1 MDNILWFKKFIDL
14 YFGGD
19 YEEAYQWKYV
29 NIPSK
34 LYKFQP
40 FEKDRISSVLNNK
53 LWFTVPKDMNDPFDS
68 RGVCWDSQEI
78 EALLRSQL
86 SEEKFKRHNSTDD
99 IVDGSISSMRDNIR
113 ITCFSEELYS
123 MPMWAHYA
131 NNHTGFCIEYDFSSL
146 DYNHDLTKYL
156 FPVGY
161 QTKRYNITNL
171 FKMAFS
177 GKYDMRI
184 KLLFFLM
191 NLKHS
196 SWSYEKEWRIISTRE
211 PSQEPF
217 MGGLEDCPIN
227 PTAIYLGINFDE
239 NRIDYIK
246 DSIRSKNIPIYKL
259 KPSNSQFFDFNLQKL

>member
-1 MDNILWFKKFIDL
+1 MEIEWFKRFVDL
-14 YFGGD
+14 YFNGD
-19 YEEAYQWKYV
+19 YKCAYQLKYN

-40 FEKDRISSVLNNK
+40 FEENRVSMVLNNK
-53 LWFTVPKDMNDPFDS
+53 LWFSLPKDMNDPFDS
-68 RGVCWDSQEI
+68 RGVYWDFQEI
-78 EALLRSQL
+78 EDFLKSYL
-86 SEEKFKRHNSTDD
+86 SEEKIKQYDSIND
-99 IVDGSISSMRDNIR
+99 IVNGSISSMRDNIK

-131 NNHTGFCIEYDFSSL
+131 KNHTGFCVEYDFTIL
-146 DYNHDLTKYL
+146 DYDNTLVKGL

-161 QTKRYNITNL
+161 ETKRYNITNL

-177 GKYDMRI
+177 SKYDMRI

-211 PSQEPF
+211 TDQEPF
-217 MGGLEDCPIN
+217 IAGLDNCPVKPI
-227 PTAIYLGINFDE
+227 AIYLGINFDKSKINDVKDKFE
-239 NRIDYIK
+239 NI
-246 DSIRSKNIPIYKL
+246 NIPIYKL
-259 KPSNSQFFDFNLQKL
+259 RTSNSKFFDLELHEL

>member
-1 MDNILWFKKFIDL
+1 MHIEWFKRFFDL
-14 YFGGD
+14 YFAGD
-19 YEEAYQWKYV
+19 YEGAYQWKHI

-40 FEKDRISSVLNNK
+40 FEENRISTVLNNK

-68 RGVCWDSQEI
+68 RGVCWNYQEI
-78 EALLRSQL
+78 EDVLKSHLL
-86 SEEKFKRHNSTDD
+86 EEKIRQYNSIND
-99 IVDGSISSMRDNIR
+99 IVNGSISSMRDNIR

-131 NNHTGFCIEYDFSSL
+131 NNHTGFCIEYNFTSL
-146 DYNHDLTKYL
+146 DYDNALAKNL

-161 QTKRYNITNL
+161 ETKRYNITNL
-171 FKMAFS
+171 FKMALS

-211 PSQEPF
+211 PNQEPF
-217 MGGLEDCPIN
+217 KGGLDDCPIN

-239 NRIDYIK
+239 TKIK
-246 DSIRSKNIPIYKL
+246 DVRNKFSITNIPIYRL
-259 KPSNSQFFDFNLQKL
+259 KTSNSEFFDLDLQEL